1 MTPDGFSNESEPCT
15 TSRRRNCGATSVG
28 GCAMRFLARGTL
40 DVIGP
45 IPLCPKTN
53 VTVSTK
59 TMLKKRCRTVRM
71 QTPLILC
78 LRWWDGAGG
87 RVARGYALQVC
98 VGLDARGDA
107 VRSHDG

>member
-1 MTPDGFSNESEPCT
+1 
-15 TSRRRNCGATSVG
+15 
-28 GCAMRFLARGTL
+28 MRFLARGTL

-71 QTPLILC
+71 QTPFILC
-78 LRWWDGAGG
+78 LRLGDGLGL
-87 RVARGYALQVC
+87 RVAGAEETLSWLGFSDVSEWLKSREFGPGQWRC
-98 VGLDARGDA
+98 
-107 VRSHDG
+107 